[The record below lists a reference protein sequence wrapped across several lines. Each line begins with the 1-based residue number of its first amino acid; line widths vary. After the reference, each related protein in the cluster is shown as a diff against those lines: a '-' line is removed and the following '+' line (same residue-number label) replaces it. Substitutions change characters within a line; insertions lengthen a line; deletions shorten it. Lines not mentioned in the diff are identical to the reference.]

1 MSYCSP
7 FFRIADIILLMT
19 SLIIEKRK
27 EKEYSSKIF
36 NELCLFYVLIL
47 QGRIYRYEAESL
59 LKVSRRTLYRYFSDL
74 METGLIHQ
82 IPESTETGKKELSY
96 YSIFKNRNER
106 IFLNRKHLLV
116 DSDPI
121 GLHSEDPHIL
131 RLTRL
136 GMMLADAFRFDED
149 YKTNYDPVRLKS
161 FYKKKKF
168 PLSAKTMSRDRKLV
182 MNVFDYMN
190 RK

>member
-1 MSYCSP
+1 
-7 FFRIADIILLMT
+7 
-19 SLIIEKRK
+19 
-27 EKEYSSKIF
+27 
-36 NELCLFYVLIL
+36 
-47 QGRIYRYEAESL
+47 
-59 LKVSRRTLYRYFSDL
+59 

-96 YSIFKNRNER
+96 YSIYKNRNER

-116 DSDPI
+116 DQDPI
-121 GLHSEDPHIL
+121 GLHSEDLHIL